1 MSNMTRKEVR
11 CCMVGRQEKKKRE
24 GEGGS
29 VSFNT
34 ALLID
39 GTKLKDRLK
48 LSVIRWVAHK
58 KNNLT
63 NSGKVT
69 ILKYCVPFYFLSQ
82 SYFSF
87 LLF

>member
-1 MSNMTRKEVR
+1 MRRKEVR

-34 ALLID
+34 ELLID
-39 GTKLKDRLK
+39 GTELKDRLK
-48 LSVIRWVAHK
+48 VSVKRWVAHIK
-58 KNNLT
+58 DNLT